1 MNLRVLHSQVA
12 LGEDST
18 RQFKADVHN
27 AESLAAEMAAF
38 ANIRNPIL
46 VSYIAKGML
55 PYHGLGSGIKRAL
68 EKWPDT
74 AFTDDHDGCLFTATV
89 HRKPAG
95 ELALA
100 ADSPA
105 TRRKSVGK
113 ASEKILGSCRENSS
127 ITIEELAALIGIT
140 DRSVERNIQSLREKG
155 LLRRIG
161 GRKEGHWEVLD
172 T

>member
-1 MNLRVLHSQVA
+1 MNLRVLRTQVA

-18 RQFKADVHN
+18 RQFKADIH
-27 AESLAAEMAAF
+27 
-38 ANIRNPIL
+38 NPIL
-46 VSYIAKGML
+46 VSYVAKGML

-68 EKWPDT
+68 EKWPEI
-74 AFTDDHDGCLFTATV
+74 AFTDDQDGCLFTATV

-95 ELALA
+95 ELAIA

-105 TRRKSVGK
+105 MRRKNVGK
-113 ASEKILGSCRENSS
+113 TSEKILGSFRENSS

-140 DRSVERNIQSLREKG
+140 ERSVERNIQSLREKG